1 MNTAASPTLA
11 AALFVGLSLS
21 SVASQA
27 AGPAPKVHPQRQGE
41 AYTFSLRFLGSV
53 DAGRARLAISPPTPQ
68 GDGTVIHIVAEAE
81 ALGLAKAISGLH
93 ENYRLDLDGATLLP
107 RHIHLQESGWRVR
120 TADITL
126 DGKNVDLHIT
136 KPTGE
141 QKARMTMPSEPLD
154 PLAALLLL
162 RSMRLHDGDKL
173 DLVVLDGSAFYQGTM
188 EVLAHEVLTT
198 PLGSQKAI
206 KIQCRGERIANGGQK
221 IGRPPRFGTVWVS
234 DDAGRVPLR
243 IEGETELGKAEFVL
257 TSFEPGRRP
266 LPLPKKVFGISERRV
281 D

>member
-1 MNTAASPTLA
+1 
-11 AALFVGLSLS
+11 
-21 SVASQA
+21 
-27 AGPAPKVHPQRQGE
+27 
-41 AYTFSLRFLGSV
+41 
-53 DAGRARLAISPPTPQ
+53 
-68 GDGTVIHIVAEAE
+68 
-81 ALGLAKAISGLH
+81 
-93 ENYRLDLDGATLLP
+93 
-107 RHIHLQESGWRVR
+107 
-120 TADITL
+120 
-126 DGKNVDLHIT
+126 
-136 KPTGE
+136 
-141 QKARMTMPSEPLD
+141 
-154 PLAALLLL
+154 LAALLLL

-188 EVLAHEVLTT
+188 EVLAHEALTT